1 MRTLRAAGKGIDI
14 GWVAVVT
21 LTPVEPTE
29 SPEILAVG
37 QLSFGAFKR
46 IVSAPVRHRSNRTSR
61 PRSSP
66 HGAYLIFEVPVR
78 RQVANPDLE
87 AICLLFEHNVDH
99 ASKPIAS
106 VDRRCTRWQPFAPVD
121 HCQGNS
127 AEIEKPRRS
136 EGGLFS
142 FPPAI
147 LQAHERN
154 DGW

>member
-1 MRTLRAAGKGIDI
+1 MLTLRASVKGIDI

-21 LTPVEPTE
+21 RTPVEPTE
-29 SPEILAVG
+29 SPEFLAVG

-87 AICLLFEHNVDH
+87 AICLLFEDHVDH
-99 ASKPIAS
+99 ATNTIAS
-106 VDRRCTRWQPFAPVD
+106 VDRRFTHWQTLNPIT
-121 HCQGNS
+121 HS
-127 AEIEKPRRS
+127 
-136 EGGLFS
+136 
-142 FPPAI
+142 
-147 LQAHERN
+147 
-154 DGW
+154 